1 MIILR
6 QTAPLFQYL
15 TIIKR
20 FYASKKFPPTMNQI
34 HQETLRFIDPQAHI
48 IVLSD
53 IYTKIRS
60 ADVHAFP
67 DGNAFISELHGG
79 PLRNCTASMDVKISD
94 DEKQVE
100 VVIKK
105 IAPESDFHC
114 ELAVP
119 IRAAVTVD
127 SRHGASVK
135 NIFGRA
141 VRVKA
146 NKFIN
151 VRDVR
156 AEFIHLESEGENI
169 SCLGLLLGKETLIE
183 TNGKGNI
190 TLDKLQG
197 DRCTCKTVEGNINTN
212 CSYVEFSKFETSSGS
227 LFLKNIHKHTEVA
240 VNQKGKLNMLGV
252 HGNLRVHCKGGLM
265 NIQLSELCGDN
276 VIRTENMESAVVN
289 ISDVIENNANIEAC
303 IQNDVS
309 IISLDD
315 SLRHLT
321 PGLNENKQNF
331 KWNSEKSAETILKIY
346 CKNEVTLG
354 KSSWMDMTTLHMMPG
369 KQKRITEDH

>member
-6 QTAPLFQYL
+6 QAAPLFRHL

-34 HQETLRFIDPQAHI
+34 HQETLRFVDPQAHI

-53 IYTKIRS
+53 IFTKIRS

-79 PLRNCTASMDVKISD
+79 PVKNCTASMDVKISD

-100 VVIKK
+100 VIIKK
-105 IAPESDFHC
+105 LAPESDFHC

-119 IRAAVTVD
+119 VRAQVTVN
-127 SRHGASVK
+127 SQHGASVK

-146 NKFIN
+146 KRFIN

-169 SCLGLLLGKETLIE
+169 SCLGLLLGKETVIE
-183 TNGKGNI
+183 TKGNGNI

-197 DRCTCKTVEGNINTN
+197 ECCTCTTVDGSINTN
-212 CSYVEFSKFETSSGS
+212 CSYVDFSKFETACGS
-227 LFLKNIHKHTEVA
+227 LLLKNIHKRTEVV

-252 HGNLRVHCKGGLM
+252 HGNLSVHCKGGLM
-265 NIQLSELCGDN
+265 NIQLSELSGDN
-276 VIRTENMESAVVN
+276 VIRTENMESAIVN
-289 ISDVIENNANIEAC
+289 ISETIENNANIEAN
-303 IQNDVS
+303 IENDVNT
-309 IISLDD
+309 INLDD

-331 KWNSEKSAETILKIY
+331 KWNSETSREAILKIY

-354 KSSWMDMTTLHMMPG
+354 KSSWMEMTSLHMMPG
-369 KQKRITEDH
+369 KQKNN